1 MNITVE
7 QITERLKS
15 LPENF
20 LERVWGYI
28 DGLAEEKDNTN
39 IPEWQKT
46 IVAERLNEYRKN
58 PDSAIA
64 IDDVFKETEK
74 DFE

>member
-7 QITERLKS
+7 QLTEKLKT
-15 LPENF
+15 LPEYF

-28 DGLAEEKDNTN
+28 DGLTEEKHNTD

-46 IVAERLNEYRKN
+46 VVADRLNEYRKN
-58 PDSAIA
+58 PDSAIVM
-64 IDDVFKETEK
+64 DEVFKETEK
-74 DFE
+74 DLE

>member
-7 QITERLKS
+7 QLTEKLKT
-15 LPENF
+15 LPEYF

-28 DGLAEEKDNTN
+28 DGLTEEKDSTD

-46 IVAERLNEYRKN
+46 VVADRLNEYRKN

-64 IDDVFKETEK
+64 MDEVFKEAEK
-74 DFE
+74 DLE

>member
-7 QITERLKS
+7 QLTEKLKT
-15 LPENF
+15 LPEYF

-28 DGLAEEKDNTN
+28 DGLTEEKDNTD

-46 IVAERLNEYRKN
+46 VVADRLNEYRKN
-58 PDSAIA
+58 PDSAIVM
-64 IDDVFKETEK
+64 DEVFKETEK
-74 DFE
+74 DLE